1 MSGGWRLVEG
11 LISHVKCLEPR
22 VSWTEDL
29 ATPGHNTAL
38 GSAVAIR
45 ALGADETGRCCQELV
60 RNIEIPLLGR
70 YLFVF
75 SIDWLS
81 RYFC

>member
-11 LISHVKCLEPR
+11 LISHVTCLEPR
-22 VSWTEDL
+22 VSWAEDL
-29 ATPGHNTAL
+29 ATPGHHTAL

-60 RNIEIPLLGR
+60 RNIKIHTTTW
-70 YLFVF
+70 YLYSV
-75 SIDWLS
+75 LTG
-81 RYFC
+81 